1 MAMPTLTS
9 QALTQANRDCEIRAV
24 TGRARRDKKDKANAM
39 TKQEN
44 VHGSSRR
51 RQVDRCA
58 KAMMA
63 MPSCTS
69 RALTQANRDC
79 EIRAVTGRAR
89 RDEKDKA
96 NAMTKRES
104 SGIASR
110 EKMRCPF

>member
-39 TKQEN
+39 TKQES
-44 VHGSSRR
+44 VQGSSRR

-58 KAMMA
+58 RAMMA

-79 EIRAVTGRAR
+79 
-89 RDEKDKA
+89 
-96 NAMTKRES
+96 
-104 SGIASR
+104 
-110 EKMRCPF
+110 